1 MAQEGLFSGRVEP
14 VGLEDEVKKS
24 YLDYA
29 MSVIVGRA
37 LPDVRDGLK
46 PVQRRI
52 LWSMLESGLR
62 PDRPHRKSVSAV
74 GEVLKK
80 YHPHGDS
87 SVYDALVR
95 LAQDWVMRAPLI
107 DGHGNFGSV
116 DGDPA
121 AAYRYCV
128 TGETLVHRPEGHT
141 IRIDQIVPQ
150 AAPNSEHDIALKVTG
165 RNGDPVMATKL
176 FHSGDQPALTVTTSV
191 GATLSGSHNHPVLC
205 LEAVVGIPMLQW
217 RLLSELQPGA
227 LVAMSREAL
236 GYSGAVPDLV
246 WDYLD
251 SVPSRFAEEVS
262 RVVRPVVDGRFT
274 YATVIAVEDAGVQ
287 PVFSLR
293 VDADDHAFVTN
304 GFISHNTEARLAPM
318 AMELL
323 KDIDSETV
331 DFVPNFDGYEQEPT
345 VLPARFP
352 GLLVNGAAGIAVG
365 MATNIPPHNLGEI
378 IDAVCAMIDEPD
390 ISAEDLMQHVK
401 GPDFPTGAQIIGSQ
415 GIRDAYTTGRGSVKV
430 RAVARIE
437 EGSNNRL
444 RIVVTELP
452 YQVNKAR
459 LAEKIADL
467 VRSGKIKDIADLKDE
482 SSREGMRLVVDL
494 KRGANAQVVLNQLYK
509 NTQLQDSF
517 SALMLSLVDGVP
529 KVLNLAEMLGHYLDH
544 QFDVTTR
551 RAKYDLRKAE
561 ERDHI
566 LKGLLIALDH
576 LDEVI
581 KIIRASADADQAR
594 TKLISKFKLSEI
606 QANHILDMPLRRLT
620 KLAKAELEQ
629 EHKDLAV
636 KIKYLTALL
645 KDPKKI
651 YGVVREE
658 LEAVRAKFANPR
670 RTAIR
675 PEEGEMD
682 VLDLIPE
689 EDVIITVTRAGYI
702 KRQPLEAYRSQGR
715 GGKGVRGATL
725 KEEDVIRNV
734 FTTTTHHWLLI
745 FTTRGKVYRVKVH
758 EVPESSR
765 TARGMFAANLPGVVV
780 DADERISAVLD
791 LKEYS
796 DGKYLVFGTRKGM
809 VKKTALPEYDS
820 PRTGLAA
827 INIKDGDEL
836 IDVLLTDGKDDIFM
850 VSRNGQ
856 TIRFAESTSRPMGR
870 ATAGVIGMRLREGD
884 EVLAIGTSSAG
895 VELISVTANG
905 YGKRTV
911 LDQYPRKG
919 RGGLGVIGHSLTK
932 KTGLLAGA
940 FIGSKDQ
947 DVFLVSSSGI
957 AIRVPADQIR
967 RVGRAS
973 QGVRTM
979 RVEEGA
985 HVAAMAPVTEKD
997 DEDSAASQAAALG
1010 DGGSTA
1016 AKKPSPKKPPAKKP
1030 APRGK
1035 KRS

>member
-1 MAQEGLFSGRVEP
+1 VAQEELFRGRVEP
-14 VGLEDEVKKS
+14 VQLEDEIQRS

-121 AAYRYCV
+121 AAYRY
-128 TGETLVHRPEGHT
+128 
-141 IRIDQIVPQ
+141 
-150 AAPNSEHDIALKVTG
+150 
-165 RNGDPVMATKL
+165 
-176 FHSGDQPALTVTTSV
+176 
-191 GATLSGSHNHPVLC
+191 
-205 LEAVVGIPMLQW
+205 
-217 RLLSELQPGA
+217 
-227 LVAMSREAL
+227 
-236 GYSGAVPDLV
+236 
-246 WDYLD
+246 
-251 SVPSRFAEEVS
+251 
-262 RVVRPVVDGRFT
+262 
-274 YATVIAVEDAGVQ
+274 
-287 PVFSLR
+287 
-293 VDADDHAFVTN
+293 
-304 GFISHNTEARLAPM
+304 TEARLAPM

-323 KDIDSETV
+323 RDIDADTV
-331 DFVPNFDGYEQEPT
+331 GFIPNFDGYEEEPT
-345 VLPARFP
+345 VLPSRYP
-352 GLLVNGAAGIAVG
+352 NLLVNGAAGIAVG

-378 IDAVCAMIDEPD
+378 IDATCAMIDEPD
-390 ISAEDLMQHVK
+390 IDVAGLRTYVL
-401 GPDFPTGAQIIGSQ
+401 GPDFPTGAQIIGTE
-415 GIRDAYTTGRGSVKV
+415 GINDAYATGRGSIKV
-430 RAVARIE
+430 RSVATVE
-437 EGSNNRL
+437 EGSNNRM

-459 LAEKIADL
+459 LAEKIAEL
-467 VRSGKIKDIADLKDE
+467 VRTGKLKDIADLKDE
-482 SSREGMRLVVDL
+482 SNRDGMRLVVDL

-509 NTQLQDSF
+509 HTQMQESF
-517 SALMLSLVDGVP
+517 GVIMLSLVEGVEP
-529 KVLNLAEMLGHYLDH
+529 KVLDLAEMVGYYLDH
-544 QFDVTTR
+544 QIDVVTR
-551 RAKYDLRKAE
+551 RTKFELKKAE
-561 ERDHI
+561 DRDHI
-566 LKGLLIALDH
+566 VQGLLIALDN
-576 LDEVI
+576 LDAVI
-581 KIIRASADADQAR
+581 KIIRGSQDAEQAR
-594 TKLISKFKLSEI
+594 QKLMKQFKLSEI

-620 KLAKAELEQ
+620 KLAKAELEE
-629 EHKDLAV
+629 EHKELLAR
-636 KIKYLTALL
+636 IKHLKALL

-651 YGVVREE
+651 RAVIKEE
-658 LEAVRAKFANPR
+658 LLDVRKRFANPR
-670 RTAIR
+670 RTQIR
-675 PEEGEMD
+675 PDEGEFD

-702 KRQPLEAYRSQGR
+702 KRQPVEAYRRQGR

-734 FTTTTHHWLLI
+734 FMTSTHHWLLI

-765 TARGMFAANLPGVVV
+765 TARGMFAANLPGVQVNQ
-780 DADERISAVLD
+780 DERISAVLD
-791 LKEYS
+791 LKEYAE
-796 DGKYLVFGTRKGM
+796 GKYLVFGTRRGM

-827 INIKDGDEL
+827 INLKEGDEL
-836 IDVLLTDGKDDIFM
+836 IDVFLTDGEDDIFM
-850 VSRNGQ
+850 VSRTGQ
-856 TIRFAESTSRPMGR
+856 TIRFSETTARPMGR
-870 ATAGVIGMRLREGD
+870 STAGVIGMRLREDD
-884 EVLAIGTSSAG
+884 EVLAIAAGSSGA
-895 VELISVTANG
+895 EMISVTANG
-905 YGKRTV
+905 YGKRTD
-911 LDQYPRKG
+911 LKQYPRKG
-919 RGGLGVIGHSLTK
+919 RGGLGVVGHKLTK
-932 KTGLLAGA
+932 KTGQLTGA

-957 AIRVPADQIR
+957 AIRVAAEQIR
-967 RVGRAS
+967 RVGRPS

-997 DEDSAASQAAALG
+997 DDENGEDAATPKMDEAPAKKKVAKKKV
-1010 DGGSTA
+1010 A
-1016 AKKPSPKKPPAKKP
+1016 KKKVAKKKVAKKKVAKKKVAKKPPSRR
-1030 APRGK
+1030 RG
-1035 KRS
+1035 R